1 MKNKRRIFAWMLCLV
16 LLGAASPMRV
26 NAEDEQQ
33 SEEIV
38 LYGDGGEPEYTEA
51 EVESEVY
58 SETETPIETEEA
70 EEEPEATEEP
80 EVVEEPEATEEPE
93 VMEEPEATEEP
104 EVVEEPEATEEPEV
118 VEEPEA
124 TEEPEDTATPEPT
137 ATVETTATPE
147 PTVTPEPTAT
157 VEPTVTP
164 EPTSTPE
171 PEEQIETIDWA
182 QLRLD
187 GNGDSARLVISVNN
201 ADGVR
206 LEPFAV
212 AIGGDTDAWQADDF
226 WMDGASLSWEN
237 GEIVLWVYDGV
248 AQGGEVLCGG
258 RRLTLTLSR
267 NGDAETTLTLAAL
280 DGDGNELDLRNS
292 GDGRIKLQAHWDAK
306 VVRQPVQI
314 ETELISNGSDGLAY
328 GDTLEMTAV
337 VNVQPTDAK
346 WSIRWQYSL
355 DGEHFEDVEGANEM
369 RYAVKLDKINA
380 QYYWRFVVSV
390 ED

>member
-33 SEEIV
+33 SEGIV
-38 LYGDGGEPEYTEA
+38 LYEEGGKPEYTEA
-51 EVESEVY
+51 EAESEVY

-93 VMEEPEATEEP
+93 DAATPEPTATVEP
-104 EVVEEPEATEEPEV
+104 
-118 VEEPEA
+118 
-124 TEEPEDTATPEPT
+124 TATPEPT
-137 ATVETTATPE
+137 ATVEPTA
-147 PTVTPEPTAT
+147 TPEPTAT

-187 GNGDSARLVISVNN
+187 GNGDSARLVIGVNN

-226 WMDGASLSWEN
+226 WMDGASLSLEN

-267 NGDAETTLTLAAL
+267 NGDAETMLTLAAL

-346 WSIRWQYSL
+346 WSIRWQYSQ

>member
-33 SEEIV
+33 SEGIV
-38 LYGDGGEPEYTEA
+38 LYEEGGKPEYTEA
-51 EVESEVY
+51 EAESEVY

-93 VMEEPEATEEP
+93 
-104 EVVEEPEATEEPEV
+104 
-118 VEEPEA
+118 
-124 TEEPEDTATPEPT
+124 DTATPEPT
-137 ATVETTATPE
+137 ATVEPTATPE
-147 PTVTPEPTAT
+147 PTAT
-157 VEPTVTP
+157 IEPTVTP
-164 EPTSTPE
+164 ELTSTPE

-187 GNGDSARLVISVNN
+187 GNGDSARLVIGVNN

-346 WSIRWQYSL
+346 WSIRWQYSQ

>member
-33 SEEIV
+33 SEGIV
-38 LYGDGGEPEYTEA
+38 LYEEGGKPEYTEA
-51 EVESEVY
+51 EAESEVY

-93 VMEEPEATEEP
+93 V
-104 EVVEEPEATEEPEV
+104 VEEPEAKEEPE
-118 VEEPEA
+118 
-124 TEEPEDTATPEPT
+124 ATPEPT
-137 ATVETTATPE
+137 ATVEPTATPE
-147 PTVTPEPTAT
+147 PTET

-187 GNGDSARLVISVNN
+187 GNGDSARLVIGVNN

-267 NGDAETTLTLAAL
+267 NGDAETMLTLAAL

-346 WSIRWQYSL
+346 WSIRWQYSQ

>member
-1 MKNKRRIFAWMLCLV
+1 M
-16 LLGAASPMRV
+16 
-26 NAEDEQQ
+26 
-33 SEEIV
+33 
-38 LYGDGGEPEYTEA
+38 
-51 EVESEVY
+51 
-58 SETETPIETEEA
+58 
-70 EEEPEATEEP
+70 
-80 EVVEEPEATEEPE
+80 
-93 VMEEPEATEEP
+93 
-104 EVVEEPEATEEPEV
+104 
-118 VEEPEA
+118 
-124 TEEPEDTATPEPT
+124 
-137 ATVETTATPE
+137 
-147 PTVTPEPTAT
+147 
-157 VEPTVTP
+157 TP

-187 GNGDSARLVISVNN
+187 GNGDSARLVIGVNN
-201 ADGVR
+201 ADGMR

-267 NGDAETTLTLAAL
+267 NGDAETMLTLAAL

-346 WSIRWQYSL
+346 WSIRWQYSQ

>member
-1 MKNKRRIFAWMLCLV
+1 MLCLM

-33 SEEIV
+33 SEGIV
-38 LYGDGGEPEYTEA
+38 LYEEGGKPEYTEA
-51 EVESEVY
+51 EAESEVY

-93 VMEEPEATEEP
+93 
-104 EVVEEPEATEEPEV
+104 
-118 VEEPEA
+118 
-124 TEEPEDTATPEPT
+124 DTATPEPA
-137 ATVETTATPE
+137 ATVEPTA
-147 PTVTPEPTAT
+147 TPEPTAT

-187 GNGDSARLVISVNN
+187 GNGDSARLVIGVNN

-267 NGDAETTLTLAAL
+267 NGDAETMLTLAAL

-292 GDGRIKLQAHWDAK
+292 GDGRIKLQAHWDA
-306 VVRQPVQI
+306 
-314 ETELISNGSDGLAY
+314 
-328 GDTLEMTAV
+328 
-337 VNVQPTDAK
+337 
-346 WSIRWQYSL
+346 
-355 DGEHFEDVEGANEM
+355 
-369 RYAVKLDKINA
+369 
-380 QYYWRFVVSV
+380 
-390 ED
+390 

>member
-33 SEEIV
+33 SEGIV
-38 LYGDGGEPEYTEA
+38 LYEEGGKPEYTEA
-51 EVESEVY
+51 EAESEVY

-70 EEEPEATEEP
+70 E
-80 EVVEEPEATEEPE
+80 
-93 VMEEPEATEEP
+93 EEPEATEEP

-137 ATVETTATPE
+137 ATVEPTA
-147 PTVTPEPTAT
+147 TPEPTAT

-187 GNGDSARLVISVNN
+187 GNGDSARLVIGVNN

-248 AQGGEVLCGG
+248 AQGGEEHAALFFVAVAVLAFAEAVDALL
-258 RRLTLTLSR
+258 RAEPTAEQQIRQITEQ
-267 NGDAETTLTLAAL
+267 DAERSLRKRNENDGLPRDAAAL
-280 DGDGNELDLRNS
+280 RQRGEEDGQHLVRCGKEHGQHGTDGDGAGGEQRGGRARDAALRHNAE
-292 GDGRIKLQAHWDAK
+292 QAAQ
-306 VVRQPVQI
+306 RGPSFRR
-314 ETELISNGSDGLAY
+314 LLRSS
-328 GDTLEMTAV
+328 
-337 VNVQPTDAK
+337 
-346 WSIRWQYSL
+346 SS
-355 DGEHFEDVEGANEM
+355 M
-369 RYAVKLDKINA
+369 R
-380 QYYWRFVVSV
+380 R
-390 ED
+390 

>member
-33 SEEIV
+33 SEGIV
-38 LYGDGGEPEYTEA
+38 LYEEGGKPEYTEA
-51 EVESEVY
+51 EAESEVY

-93 VMEEPEATEEP
+93 V
-104 EVVEEPEATEEPEV
+104 VEEPEATEET
-118 VEEPEA
+118 EETEA

-137 ATVETTATPE
+137 ATVEPTA
-147 PTVTPEPTAT
+147 TPEPTAT

-187 GNGDSARLVISVNN
+187 GNGDSARLVIGVNN

-267 NGDAETTLTLAAL
+267 NGDAETMLTLAAL

-292 GDGRIKLQAHWDAK
+292 GDDRIKLQAHWDAK

-346 WSIRWQYSL
+346 WSIRWQYSQ

>member
-1 MKNKRRIFAWMLCLV
+1 MLCLV

-33 SEEIV
+33 SEGIV
-38 LYGDGGEPEYTEA
+38 LYEEGAKPEYTEA
-51 EVESEVY
+51 EAESEVY

-70 EEEPEATEEP
+70 EEEPE
-80 EVVEEPEATEEPE
+80 VV
-93 VMEEPEATEEP
+93 EEPEATEEP

-137 ATVETTATPE
+137 ATVEPTATPEPTATVEPTATPE

-187 GNGDSARLVISVNN
+187 GKGDSARLVIGVNN

-226 WMDGASLSWEN
+226 WMDGASLSREN

-267 NGDAETTLTLAAL
+267 NGDAETMLTLAAL

-380 QYYWRFVVSV
+380 QYYWRFVVSA

>member
-1 MKNKRRIFAWMLCLV
+1 MKNKKRIFAWMLCLV

-33 SEEIV
+33 SEGIV
-38 LYGDGGEPEYTEA
+38 LYEEGGKPEYTEA
-51 EVESEVY
+51 EAESEVY

-93 VMEEPEATEEP
+93 V
-104 EVVEEPEATEEPEV
+104 VEEPEATEEPEV
-118 VEEPEA
+118 AEEPEA
-124 TEEPEDTATPEPT
+124 TEEREATEEPEVTEEPKDTATPEPT
-137 ATVETTATPE
+137 ATVEPTATPE
-147 PTVTPEPTAT
+147 PTTTPEPTAT

-187 GNGDSARLVISVNN
+187 GNGDSARLVIGVNN

-267 NGDAETTLTLAAL
+267 NGDAETMLTLAAL

-346 WSIRWQYSL
+346 WSLRWQYSL